1 MEKVYVTMFMW
12 RSEWET
18 DATFFVFKDKKAAF
32 EKMRALIDEEMDDTA
47 SWCSD
52 AFDENGRAKDDGGRY
67 EVYEAI
73 DYWSVTDR
81 WSDLFSTIFVREM
94 EVQ

>member
-1 MEKVYVTMFMW
+1 MEKVYVTMFIW
-12 RSEWET
+12 RSDSET
-18 DATFFVFKDKKAAF
+18 DATFYVFKDKKAAF
-32 EKMRALIDEEMDDTA
+32 EKMRALIDEEMDEEA
-47 SWCSD
+47 SWCAN

-67 EVYEAI
+67 EYYEAI

-81 WSDLFSTIFVREM
+81 WNDLFSTIFVREM

>member
-1 MEKVYVTMFMW
+1 MEKVYVTFFMW
-12 RSEWET
+12 RSDYET
-18 DATFFVFKDKKAAF
+18 DATSYVFKDKKAAL
-32 EKMRALIDEEMDDTA
+32 EKMRALIDEEMDEEA

-73 DYWSVTDR
+73 DCWSVTDR
-81 WSDLFSTIFVREM
+81 WNDLFSTIFVREM
-94 EVQ
+94 EVL

>member
-1 MEKVYVTMFMW
+1 MEKVYLTVFMW
-12 RSEWET
+12 RSFDET
-18 DATFFVFKDKKAAF
+18 DAAFFVFKDKKAALV
-32 EKMRALIDEEMDDTA
+32 KMRALIDEEMDESV

-52 AFDENGRAKDDGGRY
+52 AFDENGRAKEDGGRY

-73 DYWSVTDR
+73 DCWSVTDR
-81 WSDLFSTIFVREM
+81 WNDLFSTIFVREM